1 MSFSQTGKVL
11 HKTGKELPVGP
22 ARDQRAQYAAAV
34 ASSLQ
39 QVFEAPGISTKTI
52 MGWTRASERTVKG
65 WAAGSY
71 GPRGEHLVALM
82 GSSDLVL
89 KCVLSLAN
97 REALLDPH
105 RLAALREPLR
115 TLNQIVGELAP

>member
-1 MSFSQTGKVL
+1 MSFRETGKVL
-11 HKTGKELPVGP
+11 HKTGKELPLVP
-22 ARDQRAQYAAAV
+22 DRDQRAKYTAAV
-34 ASSLQ
+34 ATSLKQ
-39 QVFEAPGISTKTI
+39 AFEAPGISTKTI

-65 WAAGSY
+65 WAAGSF

-89 KCVLSLAN
+89 RCVLSLAG
-97 REALLDPH
+97 REALLDAH

-115 TLNQIVGELAP
+115 ALNQIIGELAP